1 MHYTDERIKNM
12 FFLSLTSTLGNT
24 KQGGPSAAELRELI
38 RRIGLGEEEAL
49 ASLYEQTKSAVYGF
63 ALSILKNRADAE
75 EIMQDTFLAVDA
87 NADRYQPVGSPMA
100 WILTIARNLAY
111 GRLRRAKW
119 EAAEED
125 IPEEAEDTTGLSEQT
140 ENRMILQTAL
150 QVLGDEERQIVML
163 HAVSGLKHREIAQL
177 LGLSLSGTLSKYHRA
192 LAKLQKQ
199 IGGMKHG

>member
-1 MHYTDERIKNM
+1 M
-12 FFLSLTSTLGNT
+12 FFMMGVFTAEY
-24 KQGGPSAAELRELI
+24 GPVEL
-38 RRIGLGEEEAL
+38 EAL
-49 ASLYEQTKSAVYGF
+49 LESIAKGDQDALAALYDHARGAVYGL
-63 ALSILKNRADAE
+63 ALSYLKNGHDADDVA
-75 EIMQDTFLAVDA
+75 QDTFVRIWEKAPLY
-87 NADRYQPVGSPMA
+87 RPQGSPMA
-100 WILTIARNLAY
+100 WILTIARNLSY

-150 QVLGDEERQIVML
+150 QVLGDDERQIVML